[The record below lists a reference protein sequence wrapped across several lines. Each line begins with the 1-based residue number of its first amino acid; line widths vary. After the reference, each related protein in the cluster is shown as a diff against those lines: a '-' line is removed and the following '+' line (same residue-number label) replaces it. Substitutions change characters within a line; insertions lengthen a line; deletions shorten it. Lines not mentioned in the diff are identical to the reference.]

1 MFTGIV
7 ECTGTVVAIEDW
19 PGGKRLQIDMASAG
33 EGLKH
38 GDSVS
43 VNGVCLTVVT
53 AEGNCCWFD
62 VITETLSKT
71 NLGQLKVGGKVNL
84 ERSLRAGGRID
95 GHFVQGHVHGLGY
108 VVERIVTE
116 KEFKLWIRPDE
127 QLKLYIVPLGSVA
140 VNGVS
145 MTVAEVRPDAFAM
158 ALIPTTLER
167 TNLGELRV
175 GDPVNIETDLLS
187 RQIVHYLQ
195 CLGLDE
201 LVEHLRTRPVQDSPQ
216 ES

>member
-7 ECTGTVVAIEDW
+7 ECTGTVVAVKDW
-19 PGGKRLQIDMASAG
+19 PGGKRLKIDMAAAG

-71 NLGQLKVGGKVNL
+71 NLGLLKPGSTVNL
-84 ERSLRAGGRID
+84 ERSLRAGDRID
-95 GHFVQGHVHGLGY
+95 GHFVQGHVHGLGH
-108 VVERIVTE
+108 VVERIVTD

-127 QLKLYIVPLGSVA
+127 KLKLYIVPLGSVA

-158 ALIPTTLER
+158 ALIPTTLQR
-167 TNLGELRV
+167 TNLGDLQV
-175 GDPVNIETDLLS
+175 GEPVNIETDLLS

-195 CLGLDE
+195 CLGLDRLAE
-201 LVEHLRTRPVQDSPQ
+201 QLRTQPVPKDQAGG
-216 ES
+216 